1 MSWLRRVLSG
11 KGSREPPPAVE
22 TPAPVV
28 ETPLDAAMALRQG
41 NEHVAGGRLERAIGY
56 FRQALALD
64 PQSIPARV
72 NLAFAMQGSGQPEQS
87 VPLLLE
93 VVAMAPGNADA
104 HFMLGSEYLRQR
116 KLPEAKRFL
125 ERTVA
130 LQPALVWAYLPLC
143 QVTFELGDLAEA
155 LRVVKRGLE
164 VAPDLAEL
172 HHYRGNVHFAQGEF
186 ELAGKSYTEA
196 IEHQPRNA
204 ASRTGRA
211 RVWAAQGKPEQA
223 QQELRQALADAP
235 SDFNGWSNLADGF
248 RDFGLFDEAIAAYRQ
263 AERLAPADARPAS
276 AIGLLEQTRGNLPA
290 SIEAYTRAC
299 ALDPASALDQVNLGT
314 TYLLGHQYS
323 KAAECVERALA
334 IDPALAAAHALS
346 GVIAL
351 RRGDFE
357 RGLPA
362 FEKSIALD
370 GTKLEFRGNLLFALT
385 YTGDFARYLVTAREF
400 GSAID
405 RLATPFRDWLV
416 PIDDAQTPTV
426 LKVGLVSGDLRSHPV
441 GFFIENVAAE
451 LAHHGIELVGFPT
464 RANFDGVTTRLK
476 KHLAGWQPIT
486 GMTAAAAA
494 HVVRNSAVHVLLDLS
509 GHTHN
514 DLALFGWRPAPV
526 QASWLG
532 YWASTGV
539 SQIDYLITDEIGVSD
554 DSPEQ
559 FTEKPWRLPETRLC
573 FTEPGPRDA
582 FPVSPLPALERGHL
596 TLCCFQNLNKINDRV
611 LRAWGAIFRN
621 LPDARLLL
629 QSPQSGDPL
638 SVDPLR
644 RRLAQAGI
652 APDRVTVAPPAERSK
667 YLKAYGEVDF
677 ALDTFPFPG
686 GTTTCEALWMGVPT
700 LTLRGATMLERQ
712 GAGMMICAGL
722 ADWVAC
728 DEEDYVRRAVA
739 FAADHH
745 ALSRLRQALRD
756 RVVASP
762 LFDAPRFARDL
773 AEALRG
779 MWASRGRSQPSTP
792 AN

>member
-1 MSWLRRVLSG
+1 MSWLTRVLSG
-11 KGSREPPPAVE
+11 KGSRDPTVELPARAIEV
-22 TPAPVV
+22 
-28 ETPLDAAMALRQG
+28 PLDAATALRRG
-41 NEHVAGGRLERAIGY
+41 NEHVAAGHLERAMGC

-64 PQSIPARV
+64 PQSVPARI
-72 NLAFAMQGSGQPEQS
+72 NLAFAMQGCGQSEQA

-93 VVAMAPGNADA
+93 VVAMAPDNADA

-116 KLPEAKRFL
+116 QLPEARPLL
-125 ERTVA
+125 ERAVA

-143 QVTFELGDLAEA
+143 QVTFELGDLAQA
-155 LRVVKRGLE
+155 LVAVERGLD
-164 VAPDLAEL
+164 VAPDLADL
-172 HHYRGNVHFAQGEF
+172 HHYGGNVRFAQGEF
-186 ELAGKSYTEA
+186 ELADKAYAKA
-196 IEHQPRNA
+196 IELQPRNA
-204 ASRTGRA
+204 PSCTGRA
-211 RVWAAQGKPEQA
+211 RVLAAQGKVELA
-223 QQELRQALADAP
+223 QQQLRRALADGP
-235 SDFNGWSNLADGF
+235 ENFNGWCLLGDGF

-263 AERLAPADARPAS
+263 AERLAPMDDRPSS
-276 AIGLLEQTRGNLPA
+276 AIGLVEQTRSNLPA

-299 ALDPASALDQVNLGT
+299 ALDPASALNQVNLGT
-314 TYLLGHQYS
+314 SYLLGHDYGN
-323 KAAECVERALA
+323 AAECVERALA

-346 GVIAL
+346 GVVAL
-351 RRGDFE
+351 RRGDFA
-357 RGLPA
+357 RALPA
-362 FEKSIALD
+362 FEQSIALD
-370 GTKLEFRGNLLFALT
+370 GRQLEFRGNLLFALT
-385 YTGDFARYLVTAREF
+385 YTGDVARYLTIARDF
-400 GSAID
+400 GATID
-405 RLATPFRDWLV
+405 RLATPYRDWLV
-416 PIDDAQTPTV
+416 PVDDADRPTV

-441 GFFIENVAAE
+441 GFFIENVAAQ
-451 LAHHGIELVGFPT
+451 LAQHGIELIGFPT
-464 RANFDGVTTRLK
+464 RASFDEVTTRLK
-476 KHLAGWQPIT
+476 KHLAGWHPIT

-494 HVVRNSAVHVLLDLS
+494 QVVRNSAVHVLLDLS

-514 DLALFGWRPAPV
+514 DLSLFGWRPAPV

-539 SQIDYLITDEIGVSD
+539 SQIDYVITDEIGVSD
-554 DSPEQ
+554 DSPTQ
-559 FTEKPWRLPETRLC
+559 FTEKPWRLPHTRLC

-611 LRAWGAIFRN
+611 LRVWSAIFRS

-638 SVDPLR
+638 SVDALR
-644 RRLAQAGI
+644 RRLAEAGI
-652 APDRVTVAPPAERSK
+652 EPDRATIAPPAERSK

-722 ADWVAC
+722 PDWVAC
-728 DEEDYVRRAVA
+728 DEEDYVRRAIA
-739 FAADHH
+739 LAGDRP
-745 ALSRLRQALRD
+745 ALSRLRQSLRD

-762 LFDAPRFARDL
+762 LFDAPRFAGHL

-779 MWASRGRSQPSTP
+779 MWASRARSQPSSP